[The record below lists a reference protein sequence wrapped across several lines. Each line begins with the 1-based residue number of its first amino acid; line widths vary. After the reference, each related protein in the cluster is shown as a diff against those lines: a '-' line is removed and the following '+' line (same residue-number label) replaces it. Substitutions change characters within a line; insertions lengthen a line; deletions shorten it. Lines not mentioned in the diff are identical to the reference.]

1 MSVTLPVAAICVVL
15 TVLVAPVETVPP
27 DRIQSLAVR
36 GPLRVLPELDIDPD
50 VYADE
55 RLTAAPVS
63 VMSTDFVAV
72 ELNVVAEPVREEA
85 DTETPP
91 AVPRR
96 DELEAL
102 TMDDI
107 QDAVRTTGLPM
118 PAASELEV
126 LHIERPVYPRRAIE
140 LGVEGRLEIALL
152 VDEHGRVIY
161 ARAIDPDRL
170 PLLEGAATEAAYR
183 YLFRPY
189 LVRGAP
195 TSFWVRIPF
204 EFRLLS

>member
-1 MSVTLPVAAICVVL
+1 MCLLL
-15 TVLVAPVETVPP
+15 TVLFAPVKTVPP
-27 DRIQSLAVR
+27 DHIRSLAVR

-50 VYADE
+50 VYTDE

-72 ELNVVAEPVREEA
+72 ELRYVVEPLREEA
-85 DTETPP
+85 DAEPPP
-91 AVPRR
+91 AVPQR
-96 DELEAL
+96 DQLEAL

-107 QDAVRTTGLPM
+107 QDAVRTTGLPL

-126 LHIERPVYPRRAIE
+126 LHVERPVYPRRAIE
-140 LGVEGRLEIALL
+140 MGVEGLLEIALL
-152 VDEHGRVIY
+152 VDEQGRVIY
-161 ARAIDPDRL
+161 ARAIEPDRY
-170 PLLEGAATEAAYR
+170 PLLERAATDAAYR
-183 YLFRPY
+183 YLFKPY
-189 LVRGAP
+189 FVRGAP